1 MTIDVSHEDEERIA
15 AQRAEGKLTACERL
29 EILLDADSFDAL
41 MPARDSD
48 ALIAGSGH
56 ANGRQIFVYARDF
69 TAGKGVISAA
79 DAHKLQTLFDTA
91 IQQQVP
97 VVGIF
102 DGLGIENDPDVLA
115 VLGGVFRRAASA
127 SGVAPMISLIAGPC
141 IGADAILANFS
152 DLIFMSRPASLFVT
166 GPEVVKALTFEEMT
180 AADLGGA
187 DLHAEKSGIADAIY
201 YNDIDALLQIR
212 RLIDLLHRDDGW
224 QSFDDPI
231 RSEAS
236 LDSLIPEA
244 RTQAYDVKEL
254 IGKVLDEGDF
264 FELKERYARSLVT
277 GFGRLGGHT
286 VGVIAH
292 QPLVLAGVYDCA
304 ALEKAERFLSLCDDF
319 RLPIVSFVDTPGFLP
334 GLAQEQ
340 GGIARLAAGLARAYA
355 KTHVPKI
362 TVINRN
368 ALGASAII
376 SAAKTLGV
384 DRVFSWP
391 AARIALS
398 GAEGAS
404 DVQNLQTLGVID
416 AIIEPRDTR
425 RHLIEALAHMT
436 SAQSR

>member
-1 MTIDVSHEDEERIA
+1 MTIDVSHDDEERIT
-15 AQRAEGKLTACERL
+15 AQHAEGKLTACERL
-29 EILLDADSFDAL
+29 EILLDVDSFDTL
-41 MPARDSD
+41 MPARDGD

-56 ANGRQIFVYARDF
+56 VNGRQIFVYARDF
-69 TAGKGVISAA
+69 TAGNGVISAA
-79 DAHKLQTLFDTA
+79 DAHKLEMLFDTA
-91 IQQQVP
+91 IQRQVP

-102 DGLGIENDPDVLA
+102 DGLGIENDPDMLA
-115 VLGGVFRRAASA
+115 ALGAVFRRAAA
-127 SGVAPMISLIAGPC
+127 AFGIIPMISLIAGPC

-152 DLIFMSRPASLFVT
+152 DFIFMSRPASLFVT
-166 GPEVVKALTFEEMT
+166 GPEVVKALTLKDMT
-180 AADLGGA
+180 AAELGGA
-187 DLHAEKSGIADAIY
+187 DLHAEKSGIADAVY
-201 YNDIDALLQIR
+201 DNDIDALLQIR

-224 QSFDDPI
+224 QSFDDPA

-254 IGKVLDEGDF
+254 VGKVLDEGNF
-264 FELKERYARSLVT
+264 FELRERCACNLVT
-277 GFGRLGGHT
+277 GWGRLAGRT

-292 QPLVLAGVYDCA
+292 QPLVMAGVYDCA
-304 ALEKAERFLSLCDDF
+304 ALEKVERFLSLCHNF
-319 RLPIVSFVDTPGFLP
+319 QLPLVSFVDTPGFLP
-334 GLAQEQ
+334 SLTQEQ
-340 GGIARLAAGLARAYA
+340 GGIARRAAALGRAYA

-362 TVINRN
+362 TVVIRN

-404 DVQNLQTLGVID
+404 DVQHVQAHGVID

-425 RHLIEALAHMT
+425 RHLIEALAHVT